1 MPQPL
6 PLDIWLIVLQYTD
19 LASTLTLGHVNAEFH
34 TLLRSRDF
42 EPALSRKVQTVCPF
56 IQPGEDGVEPETWY
70 ECAAAV
76 LERVRLSQRY
86 SRDFSESYDETTTDT
101 NHNHVDKYVPLDQF
115 TSTLHNHS
123 DDEEEEEHV
132 IRRNVS
138 CDVDDIDDFS
148 DIDFL
153 YDSESRLTVDVPLKN
168 SHEQIMRKSGFLGK
182 TDISI
187 YNNYSELVYQWQDHF
202 FMLKWSEYM
211 SLDLDDFYAFNL
223 DKEEGSEIWY
233 TVLQLS
239 GMTLIMKAYTDFT
252 SPIGIER
259 KHHYTL
265 YRVDFEQ
272 KQLLELFSSFQV
284 SSDLIG
290 IFNITEY
297 NGYLWIGLGTKVTF
311 PLFVYYDDYHND
323 KNNNKCN
330 VFVCT
335 SRVIRAPAYQYSAVE
350 TSTKNSLSHIPVTV
364 PHRTCLSMHQRH
376 RRYVLVSFNP
386 EYRCKLVVDLATG
399 TRIQC
404 EELEEDF
411 SFGISPALV
420 EGELEFISST

>member
-1 MPQPL
+1 MMPL

-19 LASTLTLGHVNAEFH
+19 LASTMTLSHVNAELH
-34 TLLRSRDF
+34 ALLQSRDF
-42 EPALSRKVQTVCPF
+42 EASLSLKVQSACPF

-70 ECAAAV
+70 ECAAVV
-76 LERVRLSQRY
+76 LERIRLSQQY
-86 SRDFSESYDETTTDT
+86 SRDVSDTDT
-101 NHNHVDKYVPLDQF
+101 DTVVESANHVYAPLEQF

-132 IRRNVS
+132 TRRNVS
-138 CDVDDIDDFS
+138 CDMDDIDDFS

-153 YDSESRLTVDVPLKN
+153 YDSESRLAADAPLKN
-168 SHEQIMRKSGFLGK
+168 SHEQIMKKSGFLGK
-182 TDISI
+182 SDISI
-187 YNNYSELVYQWQDHF
+187 YNNYSDLVYQWQDHF

-211 SLDLDDFYAFNL
+211 SLDVDDFYAFDL

-239 GMTLIMKAYTDFT
+239 DMTLIMKAYTDFT

-265 YRVDFEQ
+265 YRVDFEH
-272 KQLLELFSSFQV
+272 KQLLELFSSFQI

-311 PLFVYYDDYHND
+311 PLFLYYDEND
-323 KNNNKCN
+323 KCN

-364 PHRTCLSMHQRH
+364 PHRTCLSMQPRH

-399 TRIQC
+399 VRIQC

-420 EGELEFISST
+420 EGRLEFIAST